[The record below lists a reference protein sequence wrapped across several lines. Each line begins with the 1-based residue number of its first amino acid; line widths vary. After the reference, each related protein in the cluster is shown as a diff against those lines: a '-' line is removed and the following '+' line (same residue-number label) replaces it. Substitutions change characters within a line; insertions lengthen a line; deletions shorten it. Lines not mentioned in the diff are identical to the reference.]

1 MSVVNLL
8 SRCFV
13 NGTTATVGVCLYLAI
28 ATTASAQTASPAQ
41 AAEEESVRRQENTIL
56 LRQRLAQAEAAQ
68 KAGDNASSARLFQ
81 EAYSLSQ
88 RIGDVGVE
96 KETQRTVAGLSDVQ
110 LKLAQQAQN
119 QGDLASAETW
129 VNRVLAVD
137 PKNQAAQN
145 YKKTVLKLR
154 EAQKGRIPS
163 DEMKARVPEMVTEKV
178 ATATLVQD
186 GRMLMEWG
194 KLDEAEKKLQQAFE
208 QDAGNAAAVHYL
220 RLVKEKKYE
229 QEARRRSISSSDK
242 LVKVEEAWNPP
253 TQGALLPAANPFA
266 TTNSAFT
273 GPGRQIIQRKLER
286 IKINEVRKLENLPL
300 GSVVAYL
307 SEESRLRDPDKE
319 GVNFIISTRIDK
331 PSPQNQLQQQ
341 TDPAT
346 GLPVQSAAPSLQPV
360 TDLANDVNVAFS
372 SPLRNMS
379 LSDMLHAITQVAQAS
394 PNMEF
399 YGLKYSI
406 EEYGVVISQKT
417 RELEQLFSKQFRV
430 DPNTFLQGLESVQSI
445 NPASAATGGN
455 NQQNGGG
462 GGGGGFGGGQG
473 GQGGYGGSTGGE
485 IPRVT
490 VAAYG
495 GSQNQQGGGGFG
507 GGGGGGF
514 GGGGGGF
521 GGGGG
526 IGGGGGQGGY
536 GQGGLTAVTR
546 QTQMSDV
553 QTLVRN
559 FFAQATGIY
568 FAGAGANGQGGGGQ
582 GGLLGG
588 AGGFGGGFGGGQFG
602 GQQGLPGQAGT
613 GQQQGIRTMFFND
626 RTGVLFVRA
635 TMEELDLIEQAVQ
648 VLNLPPPMVNL
659 EAKFVEISQEDNK
672 SLGFDW
678 ILGNFLMG
686 GGNVGAQG
694 GSAPSFSGSPSAANP
709 SGIFPGAGGAA
720 TTASSAS
727 DGLLTG
733 GLRNNSTTV
742 GTITGIM
749 TDPQFRLVIKA
760 LEQRTG
766 VDVMSAPN
774 VTTLSGRQAQIQST
788 VQRQIFASVSAG
800 TGGNNFNNQSGGG
813 VGGTVLNQAV
823 SLLQPST
830 VPLPTGPTLD
840 VIPYVSAD
848 GYTIQMTLIP
858 SILDFLGYG
867 NPDIADA
874 AAYEA
879 TIQAQAGQSRSPVP
893 LPRILVRQITTSATV
908 WDGQTVVLGGLI
920 SDDVRRTRDKVP
932 VLGDIPL
939 LGRLFR
945 SESSGTAKKNLVV
958 FVTAKII
965 DPAGNRVHSEDNLP
979 YDPSTLPVQRPM
991 PLASDAAKAASPE
1004 VKK

>member
-1 MSVVNLL
+1 
-8 SRCFV
+8 V

-28 ATTASAQTASPAQ
+28 AIAASAQTASPAQ

-56 LRQRLAQAEAAQ
+56 LRQRLAQAEVAQ
-68 KAGDNASSARLFQ
+68 KAGDNASAARLYQ

-88 RIGDVGVE
+88 RIGVVGVE
-96 KETQRTVAGLSDVQ
+96 KETQKVVAGLSDVQ
-110 LKLAQQAQN
+110 LRLAQQAQN

-129 VNRVLAVD
+129 VNRILAVD

-145 YKKTVLKLR
+145 YKKTILKLR

-163 DEMKARVPEMVTEKV
+163 DELKARVPEMASEKV
-178 ATATLVQD
+178 ATGTLVQD
-186 GRMLMEWG
+186 GRMLLEWG
-194 KLDEAEKKLQQAFE
+194 KLDEAEKKLQQAFD
-208 QDAGNAAAVHYL
+208 QDPSNAAAVHYL

-229 QEARRRSISSSDK
+229 QEARRRSIASSEK

-253 TQGALLPAANPFA
+253 TQGALLPTSNPFA

-273 GPGRQIIQRKLER
+273 GPGRQVIQRKLER
-286 IKINEVRKLENLPL
+286 IKIDEVRKLEDLPL
-300 GSVVAYL
+300 GAVVAYL
-307 SEESRLRDPDKE
+307 SEESRLRDPEKE
-319 GVNFIISTRIDK
+319 GVNFIVSTRIDK
-331 PSPQNQLQQQ
+331 PVPQAQLMQQM
-341 TDPAT
+341 DPTT
-346 GLPVQSAAPSLQPV
+346 GLPVQSTAPTLQPV
-360 TDLANDVNVAFS
+360 SDLASDVTIRFVA
-372 SPLRNMS
+372 PLRKVS
-379 LSDMLHAITQVAQAS
+379 LGDILEAITKVAQAS
-394 PNMEF
+394 QNLEF

-417 RELEQLFSKQFRV
+417 RELEQLYSKQFRV

-445 NPASAATGGN
+445 NPASQATGGDN
-455 NQQNGGG
+455 QNGNNSGGNTSSGSSGSYGSSSSGGEIPRVVVAAYGGSDNQQGGGGYGGG
-462 GGGGGFGGGQG
+462 GGGGGGYGGGQG
-473 GQGGYGGSTGGE
+473 GGMGGGLGGYS
-485 IPRVT
+485 
-490 VAAYG
+490 
-495 GSQNQQGGGGFG
+495 
-507 GGGGGGF
+507 
-514 GGGGGGF
+514 
-521 GGGGG
+521 
-526 IGGGGGQGGY
+526 
-536 GQGGLTAVTR
+536 QGGLTAVTR

-553 QTLVRN
+553 QTLVRS

-568 FAGAGANGQGGGGQ
+568 FAGAFANQNGQGGGQ
-582 GGLLGG
+582 GGYG
-588 AGGFGGGFGGGQFG
+588 AGGGMQAMMGMGMGGQYG
-602 GQQGLPGQAGT
+602 GQQGQPGQLGT

-672 SLGFDW
+672 ALGFDW
-678 ILGNFLMG
+678 ILGNTLMG
-686 GGNVGAQG
+686 GGNVGLSG
-694 GSAPSFSGSPSAANP
+694 GSAPSYVGSSSTANP
-709 SGIFPGAGGAA
+709 SGIFPGSGGAG
-720 TTASSAS
+720 TVASSAQ
-727 DGLLTG
+727 DGMLTS
-733 GLRNNSTTV
+733 GLRNNSTAIGTV
-742 GTITGIM
+742 TGIM
-749 TDPQFRLVIKA
+749 TDPQFRLVIRA

-774 VTTLSGRQAQIQST
+774 ITTLSGRQAQIQST

-800 TGGNNFNNQSGGG
+800 TGGNNYNNQSGGG

-879 TIQAQAGQSRSPVP
+879 SIQAQAGQSRSPVP
-893 LPRILVRQITTSATV
+893 LPRIQVRQITTSATV
-908 WDGQTVVLGGLI
+908 WDGQTIVLGGLI

-945 SESSGTAKKNLVV
+945 SETSGTAKKNLVV

-979 YDPSTLPVQRPM
+979 YDPNTLPVQKPM
-991 PLASDAAKAASPE
+991 PLVSDTVKATKADATKADAPKAD